1 MNKYKIHLNKIY
13 GDIHSEQELEALSI
27 RIDELVSNV
36 KNEDIKAPGTLDHTH
51 TYLIA
56 YGDSFKREGE
66 MPLETMADFNRK
78 YLKDIISEIH
88 ILPHFPFSSDDG
100 FSVIDY
106 EEVNPEFGDWD
117 MVKEISKDSDLMFD
131 YVINHI
137 SSQSKWFKSFLNGNE
152 EYSEFFVEENP
163 NWDYSNVVR
172 PRTSPL
178 FHEYKTSNGDVK
190 KIWTTFSDDQIDL
203 NFRSLKVLEESV
215 RILLEYVKNGM
226 SSIRLD
232 AIGFLWKEDG
242 SSCIHLE
249 PTHEVIRLW
258 RTILDEVSPNFRIIT
273 ETNVPFQ
280 ENISYF
286 GNEDEA
292 HMVYQFPLPPLVA
305 HTILNGNAAKLN
317 TWAKSLDFVNDSNK
331 ITFFNFLASHDGIG
345 MRPAEGI
352 LNDEEVEFLKNTT
365 LRKGGQISNRT
376 KPDGS
381 ESVYELN
388 INYLSLLKEND
399 KYDVERFMASQAI
412 LLSLVGTPAIYYN
425 SLLGSENYVK
435 GFEESGIKRRVNREK
450 LNIDQVIDE
459 LNNDGSQ
466 RSKIFNTYK
475 RLIEIRSKEISFD
488 PYGQQEV
495 LDLSNNVFSIVRR
508 HNGEEIKVII
518 NITNEVQ
525 RIENTSL
532 IGRDIISNSEINGSI
547 ELVPY
552 QVMWIK

>member
-27 RIDELVSNV
+27 RIGELVSNV
-36 KNEDIKAPGTLDHTH
+36 KNENIKTPGTLDHTH

-66 MPLETMADFNRK
+66 MPLETMADFNRN

-137 SSQSKWFKSFLNGNE
+137 SSQSKWFKSFLNGDE

-399 KYDVERFMASQAI
+399 EYDVERFMASQAI

-450 LNIDQVIDE
+450 LNIDQVISE

-495 LDLSNNVFSIVRR
+495 LDLSDNLFSIVRR

-525 RIENTSL
+525 RIENASL
-532 IGRDIISNSEINGSI
+532 IGRDIISDSEINGSL
-547 ELVPY
+547 ELAPY